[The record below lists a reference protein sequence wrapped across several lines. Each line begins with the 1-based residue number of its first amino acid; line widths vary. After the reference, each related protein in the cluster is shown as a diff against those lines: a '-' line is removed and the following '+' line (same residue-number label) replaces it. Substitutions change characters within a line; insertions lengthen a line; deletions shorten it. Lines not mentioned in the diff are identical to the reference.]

1 MKPTLL
7 IGAIGVAVTGLLGY
21 NMVYEPYRRQV
32 SLIRSEV
39 DIEEATQRMQAEVAE
54 LLQQI
59 GQYHKQLPPEP
70 DPSWLIH
77 EVVTLSQKAG
87 VQLTTI
93 SQEPPAANDRF
104 TRLGVMLQVSA
115 SYHQLGAFLDELEHS
130 DHFIQIDR
138 VDMRRL
144 QDTGPVSIEVALST
158 FYLPSVVNAV
168 SSN

>member
-21 NMVYEPYRRQV
+21 NMVYGPYQRQV
-32 SLIRSEV
+32 NLIRSQVATEH
-39 DIEEATQRMQAEVAE
+39 ATQRMQAEVAA
-54 LLQQI
+54 LLQQV

-70 DPSWLIH
+70 DLSWLIR

-93 SQEPPAANDRF
+93 SQEPPVANDQF
-104 TRLGVMLQVSA
+104 TRLGVTLQVSA

-138 VDMRRL
+138 VNMRRF
-144 QDTGPVSIEVALST
+144 QDTGPISIEVALST
-158 FYLPSVVNAV
+158 FYLPLVVNAA
-168 SSN
+168 SSD